1 MKNYKAIAV
10 KLSTVSSLAL
20 LLTTSAFADSRPQ
33 NQTFQL
39 AANHNYQT
47 VRYRENQRLTVQGKV
62 TSFNRENGGY
72 RLRLDRDDSS
82 FWVPESYFRNHT
94 NDLRVGVSLSL
105 GGVFR
110 SGAVYVDAVSWPNA
124 YNEGYGYNNGNRGGV
139 RNDVLLR
146 GVVDRVDFRSA
157 TVWVRDNASRRIVE
171 VDMRGERR
179 GRININDLRRGDRV
193 DITGDWTRSGL
204 FIANRI
210 ESVRAR

>member
-47 VRYRENQRLTVQGKV
+47 IRYRENQRLTVQGKV

-72 RLRLDRDDSS
+72 RLRIDRDDSS
-82 FWVPESYFRNHT
+82 FWVPDSYFRNHT

-110 SGAVYVDAVSWPNA
+110 GGSVYVDAVNWPNGYG
-124 YNEGYGYNNGNRGGV
+124 YNDGYNNGNRGGV

-157 TVWVRDNASRRIVE
+157 TVWVRDNASRRIIE

-210 ESVRAR
+210 ESVRGR